1 MTGRIIGFII
11 WQAVGL
17 FFVGNGLW
25 CFKAKKP
32 SGFWANA
39 RTAPIEDVRAYNKA
53 MGSLWCVYGI
63 VLMILGVPFLL
74 ENGLWIML
82 SCVGVMVET
91 IGVMAVYTLVIE
103 KKYRKE

>member
-1 MTGRIIGFII
+1 
-11 WQAVGL
+11 
-17 FFVGNGLW
+17 
-25 CFKAKKP
+25 
-32 SGFWANA
+32 
-39 RTAPIEDVRAYNKA
+39 
-53 MGSLWCVYGI
+53 
-63 VLMILGVPFLL
+63 MILGVPFLL